1 MPLRF
6 ISSDSD
12 SEEKPAVT
20 AAAATTT
27 TRLFGRQHNLH
38 EVFGGGKVADVVLW
52 RNKHLSAAILAGVS
66 VIWFLLEVVEYNFL
80 TLLCHISIT
89 GMLLLFIWSYG
100 VALVDKSPPKLTEII
115 LPENDFREFAQVLHA
130 RLSSFLSILQDVTM
144 GKNLR
149 LFFLAITSLWII
161 SILGSSCSS
170 LNLLY
175 FGYLCIQILPVLY
188 ENYEG
193 EVDHL
198 VTKGSRY
205 LRKLYRKFDS
215 KVLNKIPRGP
225 VKDKKHI

>member
-12 SEEKPAVT
+12 TEEKPAVT
-20 AAAATTT
+20 AAATT
-27 TRLFGRQHNLH
+27 TRLFGRQRTLH
-38 EVFGGGKVADVVLW
+38 ELFGGGKVADVVLW
-52 RNKHLSAAILAGVS
+52 RKKHLSAAILGGVS

-80 TLLCHISIT
+80 TLLSHISIT
-89 GMLLLFIWSYG
+89 AMLLLFIWSYG
-100 VALVDKSPPKLTEII
+100 VALLDKSPPRLTEII
-115 LPENDFREFAQVLHA
+115 LAENDFREFAQVLHA
-130 RLSSFLSILQDVTM
+130 KLSSFLSMLEEVTM

-149 LFFLAITSLWII
+149 LFFLAIASLWII

-198 VTKGSRY
+198 VTEGSRS